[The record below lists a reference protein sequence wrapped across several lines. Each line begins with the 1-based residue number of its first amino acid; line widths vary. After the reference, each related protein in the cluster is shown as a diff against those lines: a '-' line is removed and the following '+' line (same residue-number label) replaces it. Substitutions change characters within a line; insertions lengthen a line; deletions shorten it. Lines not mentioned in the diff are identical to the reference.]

1 MSETPTKSEAV
12 IRDNMKITPL
22 RLDEASVKGL
32 YPIQIE
38 AMRECAIDV
47 NQAMSVAGNAT
58 RSAMAR
64 LYQLKKD
71 VKHNNWT
78 AFIKSGVLSV
88 SAKMA
93 ADYVNAYGKWLM
105 NDADVPDLVIGSL
118 SARSLVAIANSEATT
133 RTLVKAKILAGATSE
148 NDIRKVINEAGGKK
162 KLDEKKKRMEEL
174 DAEASKN
181 ESDSKENLLKT
192 VNVLQRELKEK
203 KAENAKLK
211 EQIAK
216 LEEELEFTKAG

>member
-1 MSETPTKSEAV
+1 MTETPTKSEAV
-12 IRDNMKITPL
+12 IRDSMKITPL

-162 KLDEKKKRMEEL
+162 KLDKKKKRMEEL
-174 DAEASKN
+174 DVEASKN